1 MAIYL
6 TDTILSQ
13 LAKPVDAKTVVG
25 PVNPSASQF
34 FEYQSK
40 EDIPEFERYTG
51 MTVLDVT
58 TYPYVTWRLEQG
70 TSDGH
75 WEEITTEGATKYS
88 HFSLTAQ
95 QDNALFDIPD
105 EFTQNNTIVNI
116 NGVTLQTSDYI
127 IQFDTTSNINRILL
141 SFDIETGDELNL
153 TRLS

>member
-40 EDIPEFERYTG
+40 EEIPEYERYTG

-70 TSDGH
+70 TADEH
-75 WEEITTEGATKYS
+75 WEEI
-88 HFSLTAQ
+88 
-95 QDNALFDIPD
+95 
-105 EFTQNNTIVNI
+105 TQNNTIVNI